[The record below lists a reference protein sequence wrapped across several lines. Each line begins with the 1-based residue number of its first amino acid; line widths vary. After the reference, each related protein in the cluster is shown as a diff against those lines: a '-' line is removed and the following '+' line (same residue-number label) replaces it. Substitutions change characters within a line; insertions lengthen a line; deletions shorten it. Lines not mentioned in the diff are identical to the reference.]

1 MGAGGMVKVQAMY
14 QIKITLNDTKPPVW
28 RRLIVPSTI
37 ALNELH
43 NVIQIAMGWGNYHL
57 YCFEKGNLRYGEEL
71 DEFFDS
77 SLKDSTNI
85 SLTMLLRKEKDKCL
99 YVYDF
104 GDYWEHTI
112 LLEAVIPAEGDSS
125 PIPLCV
131 KGKGTCP
138 VEDSGGIW
146 GYTEMLEEACTPTNP
161 DRAEIHQHLMADI
174 DVREYNLEAIN
185 ERLTQF
191 YS

>member
-1 MGAGGMVKVQAMY
+1 MEKTQAMY
-14 QIKITLNDTKPPVW
+14 QIKITLNDMKPPVW
-28 RRLIVPSTI
+28 RRLIVPKVI

-43 NVIQIAMGWGNYHL
+43 HVIQIAMGWTCSHL
-57 YCFEKGNLRYGEEL
+57 YSFDQCNLRYGL
-71 DEFFDS
+71 IFDKFFDS
-77 SLKDSTNI
+77 GLKDSTDI
-85 SLTMLLRKEKDKCL
+85 PLTTILHKEKDKCL

-104 GDYWEHTI
+104 GDYWKHTI
-112 LLEAVIPAEGDSS
+112 LLEKVIPAAGDSS

-138 VEDSGGIW
+138 VEDSGGVW
-146 GYTEMLEEACTPTNP
+146 GYSEMLEEACSPTNP

-174 DVREYNLEAIN
+174 DVRDYNIEAIN
-185 ERLTQF
+185 ERLMQF

>member
-1 MGAGGMVKVQAMY
+1 M
-14 QIKITLNDTKPPVW
+14 
-28 RRLIVPSTI
+28 
-37 ALNELH
+37 
-43 NVIQIAMGWGNYHL
+43 

-71 DEFFDS
+71 DESFDS
-77 SLKDSTNI
+77 SLKDSTNVP
-85 SLTMLLRKEKDKCL
+85 LTMLFRKEKDKCL

-104 GDYWEHTI
+104 GDYWEHSI
-112 LLEAVIPAEGDSS
+112 LLEAVIPAVIDSS
-125 PIPLCV
+125 PILLCV

-138 VEDSGGIW
+138 VEDSGGVW
-146 GYTEMLEEACTPTNP
+146 GYTEMLEEACSPTNP

>member
-1 MGAGGMVKVQAMY
+1 M
-14 QIKITLNDTKPPVW
+14 
-28 RRLIVPSTI
+28 PSTI
-37 ALNELH
+37 VLNEPH
-43 NVIQIAMGWGNYHL
+43 QVIQIAMGWGNYHL
-57 YCFEKGNLRYGEEL
+57 YWFEKGNLRYGEEL

-77 SLKDSTNI
+77 SLKDSTNVP
-85 SLTMLLRKEKDKCL
+85 LTMLLRKEKDKCL

-112 LLEAVIPAEGDSS
+112 LLEAVIPAEGNSS
-125 PIPLCV
+125 SIQLCV

-146 GYTEMLEEACTPTNP
+146 CYTEMVEEARSLTNP

-174 DVREYNLEAIN
+174 DVREYNLDAIN

-191 YS
+191 YL

>member
-28 RRLIVPSTI
+28 RRLIVSSTI
-37 ALNELH
+37 VLNELH
-43 NVIQIAMGWGNYHL
+43 QVIQIAMGWGNYHL

-77 SLKDSTNI
+77 SLKDSTNVP
-85 SLTMLLRKEKDKCL
+85 LTMLLRKEKDKCL

-112 LLEAVIPAEGDSS
+112 LLEAVIPAAGGSS

-138 VEDSGGIW
+138 VEDSGGVW
-146 GYTEMLEEACTPTNP
+146 GYTEMLEEARSLTNP
-161 DRAEIHQHLMADI
+161 DREEIHQHLMADI

-185 ERLTQF
+185 ARLTQF